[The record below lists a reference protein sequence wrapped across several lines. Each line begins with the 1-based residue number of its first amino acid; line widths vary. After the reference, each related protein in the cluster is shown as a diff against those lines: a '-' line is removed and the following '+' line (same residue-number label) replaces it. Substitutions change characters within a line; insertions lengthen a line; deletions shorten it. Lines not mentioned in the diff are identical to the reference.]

1 MCKYIFMNHTDLY
14 QTPELVISVD
24 AFSDSENEYYCY
36 LRPRLWKDKLF
47 SPISLSMPAI
57 VPLQSI
63 LRYRQSVTN
72 PYFEK
77 LKVCRISK
85 CLPVGSKYS
94 LE

>member
-1 MCKYIFMNHTDLY
+1 MNHTDLD
-14 QTPELVISVD
+14 QTPELIISVG
-24 AFSDSENEYYCY
+24 AFPDSENEYYFY
-36 LRPRLWKDKLF
+36 LRPRLWKGKLF

-63 LRYRQSVTN
+63 PRYRQSVPN

-85 CLPVGSKYS
+85 CLPVGSTA
-94 LE
+94 